1 MEIALKVLPSLITLI
16 TLLIAFTYGY
26 GKLNQKIDSL
36 TRDVDRLRNDFNQH
50 RSENREDFLAI
61 NNRLDHSIKAI
72 NNRLDHS
79 IKAIN
84 DQLDQYRLENHND
97 LNTINDRLDRI
108 LEKI

>member
-26 GKLNQKIDSL
+26 GKLNQKIDFL

-50 RSENREDFLAI
+50 RSENREDFL
-61 NNRLDHSIKAI
+61 AI